1 MRDSSLRS
9 IALRMVLLLTLPF
22 FSCLVQ
28 ATTITE
34 LHFSE
39 VVAKAQ
45 LVFEGRVT
53 DVQAQQTGPRMIN
66 TLVTFKVIDVIKGQ
80 VEETTITLHYTGGR
94 VGQRQLMI
102 ADMQIPEVGETGVYF
117 VSSLQ
122 NNLVHPLVGWSQGHF
137 RVDEQSQSGNVP
149 PENRRIM
156 TASGRPVSSLP
167 TTRPD
172 VDNTAPLPLLA
183 PGAAAR
189 GVQVLGA
196 SQPEQALT
204 VEAFKSGVRQM
215 LREQEGS

>member
-1 MRDSSLRS
+1 MRYSSLRAFPL
-9 IALRMVLLLTLPF
+9 ALWLLLTLPF
-22 FSCLVQ
+22 FSGLVQ
-28 ATTITE
+28 ATTVTE
-34 LHFSE
+34 VHFAE

-53 DVQAQQTGPRMIN
+53 DVQAQQTGPRMIK
-66 TLVTFKVIDVIKGQ
+66 TLVTFEVIDVIKGN
-80 VEETTITLHYTGGR
+80 VDETTITLHYTGGR

-102 ADMQIPEVGETGVYF
+102 ADMQIPVVGETGVYF

-137 RVDEQSQSGNVP
+137 LVDEQHQSGNVP
-149 PENRRIM
+149 SDRRIM
-156 TASGRPVSSLP
+156 TASGRPVSSLS
-167 TTRPD
+167 TARPD

-196 SQPEQALT
+196 GQPEKALT
-204 VEAFKSGVRQM
+204 VEAFKSGVRRM
-215 LREQEGS
+215 LREQEGP

>member
-1 MRDSSLRS
+1 L
-9 IALRMVLLLTLPF
+9 ALWLLLTLPF
-22 FSCLVQ
+22 FSGLVQ
-28 ATTITE
+28 ATTVTE
-34 LHFSE
+34 VHFAE

-53 DVQAQQTGPRMIN
+53 DVQAQQTGPRMIK
-66 TLVTFKVIDVIKGQ
+66 TLVTFEVIDVIKGN
-80 VEETTITLHYTGGR
+80 VDETTITLHYTGGR

-102 ADMQIPEVGETGVYF
+102 ADMQIPVVGETGVYF

-137 RVDEQSQSGNVP
+137 LVDEQHQSGNVP
-149 PENRRIM
+149 SDRRIM
-156 TASGRPVSSLP
+156 TASGRPVSSLS
-167 TTRPD
+167 TARPD

-196 SQPEQALT
+196 GQPEKALT
-204 VEAFKSGVRQM
+204 VEAFKSGVRRM
-215 LREQEGS
+215 LREQEGP